1 MNQYQE
7 IIEITELFN
16 EAITGNGIS
25 AVQFLIKMKEL
36 VSNIRDAMLYKKI
49 DIFINELEHKNTD
62 KRRMGELLA
71 KLKTILFLESCK
83 DMI

>member
-36 VSNIRDAMLYKKI
+36 VSNIRDAMQIYL
-49 DIFINELEHKNTD
+49 
-62 KRRMGELLA
+62 
-71 KLKTILFLESCK
+71 
-83 DMI
+83 